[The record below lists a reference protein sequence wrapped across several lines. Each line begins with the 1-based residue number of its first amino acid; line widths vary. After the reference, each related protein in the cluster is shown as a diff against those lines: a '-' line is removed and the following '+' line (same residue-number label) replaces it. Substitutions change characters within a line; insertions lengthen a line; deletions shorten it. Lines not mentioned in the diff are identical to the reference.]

1 MIHRISGNTDKD
13 FDELVIKTLKSEMNI
28 DMKIEQIDRTHRI
41 GSFKKD
47 SGNRKSRPIIVKFAR
62 YADKPNVFVNKKV
75 SKGKNISIT
84 ESVNKK
90 RVSKL
95 KEAKEQ
101 YGFKREWT
109 IDGKFYLKKMI
120 ALLLSLKFIM
130 SKVSGYYVPFVEL

>member
-1 MIHRISGNTDKD
+1 MIHGISGNKDKD

-62 YADKPNVFVNKKV
+62 YADKPNAFVNKKV

-95 KEAKEQ
+95 KEAK
-101 YGFKREWT
+101 
-109 IDGKFYLKKMI
+109 
-120 ALLLSLKFIM
+120 
-130 SKVSGYYVPFVEL
+130 